1 MKKKTLVPLIIF
13 LLDICL
19 ISLIV
24 YRTDIHEKKQR
35 HTMAQLNATTYG
47 ERIKNEITDGI
58 EITDT
63 LEQVIISENGEFHQF
78 DTIAKN
84 LMSDSIESM
93 QLAPNGIVTDIYP
106 AEGNEAGKIDLLHD
120 KERKEISCYA
130 RDNHTIITQGL
141 FELKQ
146 GGYGIAVR
154 NPVYLK
160 DKRGQ
165 EYFWGFTIVI
175 LRVPDIF
182 SDAISALLNFG
193 YEYKILKTATPWS
206 DDYKVVYQS
215 DDQINHPV
223 SYTFTVGHENW
234 KLEITPKVGWRNN
247 TLLIII
253 SGMFLTISLLLSVL
267 IRVWLVAKEH
277 KNKYQILAR
286 TDSLTNIYN
295 RYGFDELAEKMIS
308 KNPQAHFVA
317 ALLDIDDFKFIND
330 IYGHS
335 YGDRALKI
343 LADSMK
349 AFFPSDALLGRNGGD
364 EFCILLPNCTFEEA
378 DVQLQQFTKLSKI
391 FSYHNEEHAFYI
403 SLGYAEYPTFASSHS
418 QLMRCADAALYEIKL
433 HGKNG
438 CMAYRKGLQ
447 PGARKQLGFALKDIS
462 EHLPGAFIIYRADK
476 EDDELFYA
484 NHEFLHMA
492 GYKSMDELFRLTQKR
507 FRNLIRKDEQQQIET
522 SIWKQIDSGNENDYI
537 HFHLRKAD
545 GTYLS
550 VLDHGRI
557 VESQQYGRVF
567 YVLFMDWEDMHIRYS
582 LFIDEP
588 SLNFPPFA
596 SIVNVHFLSGPL
608 ENV

>member
-19 ISLIV
+19 VSLIV

>member
-13 LLDICL
+13 LLGICL
-19 ISLIV
+19 VGLIV
-24 YRTDIHEKKQR
+24 YRTDTHEKNQR
-35 HTMAQLNATTYG
+35 HILAQLNATTYG
-47 ERIKNEITDGI
+47 DRIKNEIADGI
-58 EITDT
+58 GITDA
-63 LEQVIISENGEFHQF
+63 LEQTLISENGEIHQF
-78 DTIAKN
+78 DTIAGN
-84 LMSDSIESM
+84 LMSDSIESV
-93 QLAPNGIVTDIYP
+93 QLAPNGVVTDIYP
-106 AEGNEAGKIDLLHD
+106 DEGNEAGKIDLLHD
-120 KERKEISCYA
+120 KDRKEISWYA
-130 RDNHTIITQGL
+130 RDNHATITQGP

-160 DKRGQ
+160 DKSGQ

-182 SDAISALLNFG
+182 SDTVSALSNFG
-193 YEYKILKTATPWS
+193 YEYKILKTDTPWS
-206 DDYKVVYQS
+206 DTYKVVYQS
-215 DDQINHPV
+215 DGQIDHPV
-223 SYTFTVGHENW
+223 SYSFTVGDGTW
-234 KLEITPKVGWRNN
+234 KLEVTPKTGWRNN

-267 IRVWLVAKEH
+267 TRVWLIAKEH
-277 KNKYQILAR
+277 KNKYKILAR

-295 RYGFDELAEKMIS
+295 RYGFDELAEKIIS
-308 KNPQAHFVA
+308 KNPQTHFVA

-335 YGDRALKI
+335 YGDKALKS

-364 EFCILLPNCTFEEA
+364 EFCILLPNCTFKEA
-378 DVQLQQFTKLSKI
+378 DKQLQQFTKLPKT
-391 FSYHNEEHAFYI
+391 FSYHGKELAFYI
-403 SLGYAEYPTFASSHS
+403 SLGYAEYPTFAASPS

-447 PGARKQLGFALKDIS
+447 SGVRKQLGFALKDIS

-484 NHEFLHMA
+484 NHEFLHMT

-507 FRNLIRKDEQQQIET
+507 FRNLIRQDEQQQIET
-522 SIWKQIDSGNENDYI
+522 SIWEQIDTGNENDYI

-557 VESQQYGRVF
+557 VESQQYGKVF
-567 YVLFMDWEDMHIRYS
+567 YVLFMDWEDMHLRYS
-582 LFIDEP
+582 DKFSE
-588 SLNFPPFA
+588 
-596 SIVNVHFLSGPL
+596 
-608 ENV
+608 